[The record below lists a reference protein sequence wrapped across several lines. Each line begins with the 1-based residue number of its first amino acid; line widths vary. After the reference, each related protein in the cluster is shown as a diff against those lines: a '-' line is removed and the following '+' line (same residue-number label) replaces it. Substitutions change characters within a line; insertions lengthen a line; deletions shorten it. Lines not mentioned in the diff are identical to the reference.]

1 MAKLPGD
8 SLPVSKKQM
17 QTVDSKSEKYRLRIK
32 CYKKKSKL
40 LLLLKPSVTEK
51 TRALKAQKVQRRIP
65 AWSWTMD
72 ISQPIQ
78 SRNPPNLIQSSKW
91 LKRQIQNSVSQKIC
105 NSLPLHFA
113 FAYHFPDWDPIL
125 LPFLRFF
132 KKSLFLRTTFSLWDR
147 ILASRVYCLEQCFF
161 VMVTSCDSVSFYWL
175 RATG

>member
-8 SLPVSKKQM
+8 SLPVSKKQI
-17 QTVDSKSEKYRLRIK
+17 QTVDSKSKKYRLRIK

-105 NSLPLHFA
+105 NSLPCISHFHII
-113 FAYHFPDWDPIL
+113 FLIETQYCC
-125 LPFLRFF
+125 PFSGFSRNHYFCGQLFHYGTEF
-132 KKSLFLRTTFSLWDR
+132 LQDESIAWNNVSL
-147 ILASRVYCLEQCFF
+147 
-161 VMVTSCDSVSFYWL
+161 
-175 RATG
+175 